1 MLERKTDRR
10 TEGGNTVAKMNAEY
24 SIELHNPLTEEEWD
38 SLTDVDMEHTNSVTF
53 NTKHGKEVVFIKVKH
68 GRWIIPNECKTT
80 EQYRCSVCGSNVHV
94 PECMGEPTFRYCP
107 DCGAQMGMEVADVEK

>member
-1 MLERKTDRR
+1 MEWLNK
-10 TEGGNTVAKMNAEY
+10 EY

-68 GRWIIPNECKTT
+68 GRWVKDPKSLWTIGH
-80 EQYRCSVCGSNVHV
+80 CSCCNKLTIGC
-94 PECMGEPTFRYCP
+94 EDCDYCP
-107 DCGAQMGMEVADVEK
+107 HCGAIMDLEADDEIRT